1 MRQRTTR
8 SESVRDE
15 GDRLDEQSLIDSEV
29 EGGR

>member
-1 MRQRTTR
+1 MRQRTTW

-29 EGGR
+29 EWER